1 MSNQYQDTITEILND
16 IIINKKFT
24 ITEKLQKWLLNVLSS
39 EKFIISEEG
48 DNCYNSSKYITSPH
62 IYDDIIGNYVHVNE
76 IINLINN
83 IDKRIVCYPT
93 SRGRQRK
100 TPSGS
105 YEEYTDF
112 LIFFSKNPY
121 NECLKD
127 LRRYIYG

>member
-16 IIINKKFT
+16 TIANKKFT
-24 ITEKLQKWLLNVLSS
+24 ITEKLKKWLLNVLSS

-48 DNCYNSSKYITSPH
+48 HDCYNSNKYIESPH
-62 IYDDIIGNYVHVNE
+62 IFDDINDEYVKINE
-76 IINLINN
+76 LICLINN
-83 IDKRIVCYPT
+83 IDKRIVCWPIT
-93 SRGRQRK
+93 SGRQRK

-112 LIFFSKNPY
+112 WIFFSKNPY
-121 NECLKD
+121 NEFLKD